1 MNILQDLRFSV
12 RTLVTSP
19 AFALVAV
26 ASLALG
32 IGANTTIFSLVNA
45 MFLNPLPVEKSNEL
59 VAVYTVDETNAALGL
74 TQLSYPNY
82 EDYRDENEVFDGTF
96 AWGFPFPASML
107 EGEEPEQVFTETVT
121 GSYFG
126 VLGVEPALGRF
137 ILPEEDRA
145 EGANPVVVMSYKLW
159 TRRFGQD
166 AEILGRRLILN
177 GTSFDVIGVAL
188 QGFQGVNALFSPDL
202 WVPMMMYRQ
211 VLPEQFHR
219 WFQDRRALFINM
231 AGRLRDGISTEEAT
245 AHLKT
250 LASALEQEYP
260 EPNKGRTVE
269 LRPLTEA
276 TIFPQVRGA
285 LTMGSTVLMIVVGL
299 VLLIACF
306 NVANLMMAKATGRRK
321 EIAVRLSLG
330 AGRMRLIRQL
340 LTESILLSVIGG
352 ALGLVVAIWGKE
364 LIWSMR
370 PAFIAQNMFEPVID
384 ARVLVFTLLV
394 SVVTGAVFGLIPAIQ
409 SSRPRV
415 VDALKEETRAG
426 GRSRGASFV
435 RNALVVVQVMLS
447 IVVLVAAGLFLRS
460 LSSAHDIDPGFETE
474 KLAVVTVN
482 PGQAGYDQ
490 PRAEQFYDRIVE
502 RLRREPMVRSVS
514 WATNAPLFG
523 GFQRTVYLEGQ
534 PRDEGARVFVT
545 VNNIEDGYFETIG
558 TAFRSGRDF
567 TTADRDDSVPVA
579 IINEAMVEQFFPET
593 DPIGKRFQFY
603 GDDFYR
609 EIVGV
614 VATAKYVTLSEDP
627 RAVIFS
633 PRRQTYADAMV
644 LHIRTNGDA
653 ADALAGA
660 QRILREADSTV
671 PVQFVWTITELID
684 QSLWAPKMAGV
695 LLGVLGILALVLASI
710 GLYGVMAFMVSQRN
724 REIGLR
730 MALGAA
736 RGDVLSMVLKHAMIL
751 VGIGTFLGLAAA
763 FAVSN
768 LVESIL
774 FGSARDPVTFVG
786 VAVMLAVVAFLA
798 TLVPALKASR
808 VDPLVALRY
817 E

>member
-1 MNILQDLRFSV
+1 MNFLQDLRFSF
-12 RTLVTSP
+12 RTLVKSP

-45 MFLNPLPVEKSNEL
+45 MFLNPLPVEKSDEL

-145 EGANPVVVMSYKLW
+145 EGANPVVVMGYKLW

-166 AEILGRRLILN
+166 AEILGRKLILN
-177 GTSFDVIGVAL
+177 GTSFDVIGVAP

-211 VLPEQFHR
+211 VLAEQFHH
-219 WFQDRRALFINM
+219 WFEDRRALFINM
-231 AGRLRDGISTEEAT
+231 GGRLRDGISTEQAT

-269 LRPLTEA
+269 LRPLAEA
-276 TIFPQVRGA
+276 TIFPQVHGA
-285 LTMGSTVLMIVVGL
+285 LTMGSAVLMIVVAL
-299 VLLIACF
+299 VLLITCF
-306 NVANLMMAKATGRRK
+306 NVANLMMAKATRRRK

-330 AGRMRLIRQL
+330 AGRMQLIRQL

-352 ALGLVVAIWGKE
+352 ALGLVVAIWGKD

-384 ARVLVFTLLV
+384 TRVLVFTLLV
-394 SVVTGAVFGLIPAIQ
+394 SLVTGAIFGLIPAIQ
-409 SSRPRV
+409 SSRPHV
-415 VDALKEETRAG
+415 VDALKEETRGG

-447 IVVLVAAGLFLRS
+447 IVVLVAAGLVLRS
-460 LSSAHDIDPGFETE
+460 LSSTHDIDPRFETE

-482 PGQAGYDQ
+482 PGQAGYAQ

-502 RLRREPMVRSVS
+502 RLRTEPMVRSVS
-514 WATNAPLFG
+514 WATNARSSADFG
-523 GFQRTVYLEGQ
+523 EPF
-534 PRDEGARVFVT
+534 
-545 VNNIEDGYFETIG
+545 I
-558 TAFRSGRDF
+558 S
-567 TTADRDDSVPVA
+567 
-579 IINEAMVEQFFPET
+579 
-593 DPIGKRFQFY
+593 K
-603 GDDFYR
+603 
-609 EIVGV
+609 
-614 VATAKYVTLSEDP
+614 
-627 RAVIFS
+627 
-633 PRRQTYADAMV
+633 
-644 LHIRTNGDA
+644 
-653 ADALAGA
+653 
-660 QRILREADSTV
+660 
-671 PVQFVWTITELID
+671 
-684 QSLWAPKMAGV
+684 
-695 LLGVLGILALVLASI
+695 AS
-710 GLYGVMAFMVSQRN
+710 
-724 REIGLR
+724 
-730 MALGAA
+730 
-736 RGDVLSMVLKHAMIL
+736 
-751 VGIGTFLGLAAA
+751 
-763 FAVSN
+763 
-768 LVESIL
+768 
-774 FGSARDPVTFVG
+774 
-786 VAVMLAVVAFLA
+786 LA
-798 TLVPALKASR
+798 TRVAGCSSACLVS
-808 VDPLVALRY
+808 
-817 E
+817 